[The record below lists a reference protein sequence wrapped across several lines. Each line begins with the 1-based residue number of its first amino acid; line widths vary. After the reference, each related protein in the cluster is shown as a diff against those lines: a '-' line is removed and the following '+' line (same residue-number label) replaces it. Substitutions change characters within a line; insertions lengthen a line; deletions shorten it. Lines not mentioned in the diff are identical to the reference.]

1 LPTLL
6 SSSEK
11 GEAHVSVCWL
21 DGTVLPGE
29 EARISVFDH
38 GLLYGDGVFEGIR
51 FYQRQPFRLQ
61 THLRRL
67 QHSAM
72 AIKLTLSYTLHE
84 LETAV
89 HEVIQAFGEVE
100 GYLRLVITRGKGSL
114 GVNPNSCQRATTFIV
129 ADKLSFIDPQV
140 KQLGASLIIAATRR
154 LPPDGLDPRVKS
166 LNYLNHVLA
175 RIEAN
180 HANADEAI
188 LLNAQGH
195 VSEGTT
201 DNVFIVREGV
211 LLTPPVT
218 DGALDGV
225 TRGVIMELAMELG
238 LPCTE
243 RTLSPYDLYTAE
255 ECFLTGTAME
265 LIPVREIDGR
275 ALPVCPGSLY
285 RRLQQAFT
293 ERIQTEV
300 RYAVV
305 EQAAS

>member
-1 LPTLL
+1 M
-6 SSSEK
+6 
-11 GEAHVSVCWL
+11 AVCWL
-21 DGTVLPGE
+21 DGTIVSDDQ
-29 EARISVFDH
+29 AKISVFDH

-51 FYQRQPFRLQ
+51 FYQHRAFRLE

-72 AIKLTLSYTLHE
+72 AINLTLPYTPHE
-84 LETAV
+84 LEVAIC
-89 HEVIQAFGEVE
+89 EVIQAFREPD
-100 GYLRLVITRGKGSL
+100 GYLRLVVTRGKGSL
-114 GVNPNSCQRATTFIV
+114 GVNPTSCKRGTAFIV
-129 ADKLSFIDPQV
+129 ADKLSVVDAQV
-140 KQLGASLIIAATRR
+140 KTHGAKLIIAATRR

-180 HANADEAI
+180 QANADEAI

-195 VSEGTT
+195 VTEGTT
-201 DNVFIVREGV
+201 DNVFIVRNHA

-225 TRGVIMELAMELG
+225 TREVIMTLAGELG
-238 LPCTE
+238 LHCAE

-275 ALPVCPGSLY
+275 VLPACPGPVFQT
-285 RRLQQAFT
+285 LQQAFVN
-293 ERIQTEV
+293 RIQ
-300 RYAVV
+300 V
-305 EQAAS
+305 ELGNTLLAQAAS